1 MQTTGAHGVCVAIAV
16 LDSRRVQRLRLRFPN
31 REHDDVALSPGV
43 HAMGRGGHGKP
54 VFGGPAD
61 AALAQFCV
69 DRRGV
74 WMQLNG
80 GARGVYVNGRP
91 VRRMAMLRAGDGVF
105 IEGTEVL
112 LVGEE
117 PLPAPAA
124 TPRPAPLAD
133 TDPRLVLRGVG
144 GSHHG
149 RCVTLGQPRLVGRLA
164 ECDIRVDEP
173 AFADRHARLE
183 PHPDGAVLRDLGSVD
198 GSVVNGQRVRHAL
211 LRAGDQVVFDAHHRF
226 VVEAPSV
233 SSWHAA
239 AVDESRLQDED
250 EMPAAA
256 APASVAASARRMPW
270 LLLAALLLSGAL
282 SLLLLYGVR

>member
-1 MQTTGAHGVCVAIAV
+1 
-16 LDSRRVQRLRLRFPN
+16 
-31 REHDDVALSPGV
+31 
-43 HAMGRGGHGKP
+43 MGRDSDGRPG
-54 VFGGPAD
+54 FGERAQG
-61 AALAQFCV
+61 ALAQFCV

-74 WMQLNG
+74 WMQL
-80 GARGVYVNGRP
+80 GAGSRGVYVNGRP
-91 VRRMAMLRAGDGVF
+91 VRRMAMLRVGDGVF
-105 IEGTEVL
+105 IEGTELL
-112 LVGEE
+112 LVGDD
-117 PLPAPAA
+117 PLPAPVA
-124 TPRPAPLAD
+124 TPKPAPLAES
-133 TDPRLVLRGVG
+133 DPRLVLRGVG

-239 AVDESRLQDED
+239 SVGEAR
-250 EMPAAA
+250 AAA
-256 APASVAASARRMPW
+256 DEREHEQLPVTASVGASARRMPW